1 MLTVG
6 QQETVRFREV
16 TIDDPVRGSATM
28 TSVNVEHGLRFEI
41 NAPRSVIPSYRLI
54 QWDGRDELAREVA
67 PSRRIERTD
76 DGPIVQAIDAV
87 LGHRYELSW
96 PG

>member
-1 MLTVG
+1 M
-6 QQETVRFREV
+6 
-16 TIDDPVRGSATM
+16 IDDQRPS
-28 TSVNVEHGLRFEI
+28 TSLRFEI
-41 NAPRSVIPSYRLI
+41 DAPRSLIPSYRLI

-67 PSRRIERTD
+67 PPRRVGDR
-76 DGPIVQAIDAV
+76 PIIQAIDAV